1 MTRHARSLIGLM
13 ALFGLILTAVPIY
26 AGPPE
31 GGFGPKDP
39 EAFRQ
44 RMEARKKAIHTQLN
58 LTEDQEARLEAN
70 RSEHRQEVR
79 KLREKMRAAREAFK
93 GELEKEALDMEKIT
107 QLHNEQKTVQ
117 GQIADHRLEKILQ
130 VREILTPEQFKT
142 FIELTGKHRRDKH
155 RAHRWGKD

>member
-1 MTRHARSLIGLM
+1 MTRHARSLIGLI
-13 ALFGLILTAVPIY
+13 ALLGVIVSAVPLH

-31 GGFGPKDP
+31 GGFGAKDP

-44 RMEARKKAIHTQLN
+44 RMEARREAIHRQLN
-58 LTEDQEARLEAN
+58 LTDDQAARLEAN
-70 RSEHRQEVR
+70 RSEHRQEAR

-93 GELEKEALDMEKIT
+93 SELEKEELDMEKIT

-117 GQIADHRLEKILQ
+117 GQIADHRLEGILQ
-130 VREILTPEQFKT
+130 VREILTPEQFKM

-155 RAHRWGKD
+155 GRHRWPKD